1 MDPQR
6 LKSAY
11 ERLQLL
17 DDRLTYKIRPHGGGL
32 MRPSGEQLEEKMRHL
47 AEYTVELKDIL
58 NEVIL
63 AFARAKATPDN
74 PAGPGG

>member
-1 MDPQR
+1 MDPRR

-47 AEYTVELKDIL
+47 SEYTVELKEIL
-58 NEVIL
+58 HQVIL
-63 AFARAKATPDN
+63 AFAISKSTPDH
-74 PAGPGG
+74 PAGPGS

>member
-1 MDPQR
+1 MNPQR

-17 DDRLTYKIRPHGGGL
+17 DERLTYKIRPRGGSL
-32 MRPSGEQLEEKMRHL
+32 MRPSGEQLEEKMRLL
-47 AEYTVELKDIL
+47 AEYTVELKDVL

-63 AFARAKATPDN
+63 AFARAKTAPSN
-74 PAGPGG
+74 PAGPSE